1 MNFRIPILLFL
12 SLLFFKGFA
21 QKEVVSMKIDGTSK
35 LKNKDGFNFLNT
47 EMKDLAMILMDKKTV
62 VANLFDK
69 SFKLKSTVVF
79 DSPKHDNLLGYKIIG
94 NTYQILFSNN
104 SKKRFS
110 LVNINFNSKRASTN
124 DFKFDF
130 GDEKYL
136 GSVHYNNQLYVLA
149 ANRENDFIIWELAEK
164 GFSPLKTISVNS
176 KNSDEK
182 LLKFPKAQAFASIEP
197 NLTLIDNRVPN
208 AIEQTASENKLYQ
221 KDNFLYL
228 SKEDQEGEQ
237 TVLYKIDLEDLTL
250 SESSYE
256 YPKGEIGDFKN
267 YNSFILDDHLFQIG
281 SSKEELKVHIKNFDN
296 EIINEFYIEIDKPID
311 FINSPIFQ
319 EGGFLS
325 FKDKRELEDTSKFLR
340 KVSVDKIGIT
350 GYKEGELY
358 HFTIG
363 GFREVVG
370 GGGGGM
376 VMPSSG
382 YVVSGGVPSINYSYN
397 PTYVAYASY
406 STANSTFF
414 NTHFDADFNYVSLE
428 ERENIFDKIKTFKKT
443 IKFDTA
449 EDVFIHQG
457 KLYLSSYDS
466 WNKIFKIVEI

>member
-1 MNFRIPILLFL
+1 
-12 SLLFFKGFA
+12 
-21 QKEVVSMKIDGTSK
+21 MKIDGTSK
-35 LKNKDGFNFLNT
+35 LKNKESFNFLNT
-47 EMKDLAMILMDKKTV
+47 ETKDLAMILMDKKTV

-69 SFKLKSTVVF
+69 DFELKSTLVF
-79 DSPKHDNLLGYKIIG
+79 DSPKHDNILGYKIIG
-94 NTYQILFSNN
+94 NTYQILLSNN

-110 LVNINFNSKRASTN
+110 IVNINFDSKRASTD

-136 GSVHYNNQLYVLA
+136 GSIHYNNQLYVLS
-149 ANRENDFIIWELAEK
+149 ANRRNDFIIRELADK
-164 GFSPLKTISVNS
+164 GFSTIKTIPVNS
-176 KNSDEK
+176 KESNEK
-182 LLKFPKAQAFASIEP
+182 LLTFPKAQAFASIQP

-208 AIEQTASENKLYQ
+208 SIEQTASENKLYQ

-228 SKEDQEGEQ
+228 STEDEEGRQ

-256 YPKGEIGDFKN
+256 YPKGKIGNFKN
-267 YNSFILDDHLFQIG
+267 YNSFILDDHIFQLG

-325 FKDKRELEDTSKFLR
+325 FKDKRELEDISKFLR

-350 GYKEGELY
+350 GYKDGELY

-370 GGGGGM
+370 GGGM
-376 VMPSSG
+376 VMPSGG
-382 YVVSGGVPSINYSYN
+382 YVVSGGGVPSINYSYN
-397 PTYVAYASY
+397 PTYIAYTSY
-406 STANSTFF
+406 STANATFF
-414 NTHFDADFNYVSLE
+414 NTHFDADFNYASFE
-428 ERENIFDKIKTFKKT
+428 GSENVFDKIKAFKKT

-449 EDVFIHQG
+449 EDVFIQEG

-466 WNKIFKIVEI
+466 WDKIFKIVEM